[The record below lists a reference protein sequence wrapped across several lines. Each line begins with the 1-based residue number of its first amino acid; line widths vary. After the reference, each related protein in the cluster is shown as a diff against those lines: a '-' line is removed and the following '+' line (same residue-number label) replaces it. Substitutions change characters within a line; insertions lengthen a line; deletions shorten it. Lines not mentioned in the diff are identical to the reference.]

1 MVQVFPYI
9 FPNIETLPKYLYTVV
24 MIYRYDLKTNKKAY
38 VPFLIIG
45 AMVLAALSTF
55 LFLSPVLA
63 VIITAIAL
71 WIASKMLT
79 SMKNIVSSRIETY
92 TEGFNVYLSDG
103 TKLEFEYNLISH
115 AGLITN
121 TGFVFAYEESIDRI
135 VQLPP
140 VFTDFNAFIEELKE
154 NTTCYTDYNLEE
166 GQTIIDWLKKE
177 LGVEDKSQKDEE
189 EDSTDLEEKEEESE
203 NSNEKEDFS
212 THEEESPKTEE

>member
-1 MVQVFPYI
+1 
-9 FPNIETLPKYLYTVV
+9 
-24 MIYRYDLKTNKKAY
+24 MIYKYDLKTNKKAY
-38 VPFLIIG
+38 VPYLIIG
-45 AMVLAALSTF
+45 AMVLTALSTF

-71 WIASKMLT
+71 WIASKMLK
-79 SMKNIVSSRIETY
+79 SMKNIVSSRVETY

-103 TKLEFEYNLISH
+103 TKLEFEYPLISH

-140 VFTDFNAFIEELKE
+140 VFTDFSDFIEELKE
-154 NTTCYTDYNLEE
+154 NVPCYKDYTLEE

-177 LGVEDKSQKDEE
+177 LGI
-189 EDSTDLEEKEEESE
+189 TDESE
-203 NSNEKEDFS
+203 NEKATFDDSDIDSENEEVS
-212 THEEESPKTEE
+212 EENSVVESSEESKNE

>member
-1 MVQVFPYI
+1 
-9 FPNIETLPKYLYTVV
+9 
-24 MIYRYDLKTNKKAY
+24 MIYKYDLKTNKKAY
-38 VPFLIIG
+38 VPYLIIG
-45 AMVLAALSTF
+45 AMVLTALCTF

-71 WIASKMLT
+71 WIASKMLK
-79 SMKNIVSSRIETY
+79 SMKNIVSSRVETY

-103 TKLEFEYNLISH
+103 TKLEFEYPLISH

-140 VFTDFNAFIEELKE
+140 VFTDFSDFIEELKE
-154 NTTCYTDYNLEE
+154 NVPCYKDYTLEE

-177 LGVEDKSQKDEE
+177 LGITDGSENEKATFDDSDIDSENEEVSEENSEVES
-189 EDSTDLEEKEEESE
+189 SEESK
-203 NSNEKEDFS
+203 NE
-212 THEEESPKTEE
+212 

>member
-1 MVQVFPYI
+1 
-9 FPNIETLPKYLYTVV
+9 
-24 MIYRYDLKTNKKAY
+24 MIYKYDLKTNKKAY
-38 VPFLIIG
+38 VPYLIIG
-45 AMVLAALSTF
+45 AMVLTALCTF

-71 WIASKMLT
+71 WIASKMLK
-79 SMKNIVSSRIETY
+79 SMKNIVSSRVETY

-103 TKLEFEYNLISH
+103 TKLEFEYPLISH

-140 VFTDFNAFIEELKE
+140 VFTDFSDFIEELKE
-154 NTTCYTDYNLEE
+154 NVPCYKDYTLEE

-177 LGVEDKSQKDEE
+177 LGI
-189 EDSTDLEEKEEESE
+189 TDESE
-203 NSNEKEDFS
+203 NEKATFDDSDIDSENEEVS
-212 THEEESPKTEE
+212 EENSVVESSEESKNE

>member
-1 MVQVFPYI
+1 
-9 FPNIETLPKYLYTVV
+9 
-24 MIYRYDLKTNKKAY
+24 MIYKYDLKTNKKAY
-38 VPFLIIG
+38 VPYLIIG
-45 AMVLAALSTF
+45 AMVLTALSTF

-71 WIASKMLT
+71 WIASKMLK
-79 SMKNIVSSRIETY
+79 SMKNIVSSRVETY

-103 TKLEFEYNLISH
+103 TKLEFEYPLISH

-140 VFTDFNAFIEELKE
+140 VFTDFSDFIEELKE
-154 NTTCYTDYNLEE
+154 NVPCYKDYTLEE

-177 LGVEDKSQKDEE
+177 LGI
-189 EDSTDLEEKEEESE
+189 TDESE
-203 NSNEKEDFS
+203 NEKATFDDSDIDSENEEVS
-212 THEEESPKTEE
+212 EENSEVESSEESKNE

>member
-1 MVQVFPYI
+1 
-9 FPNIETLPKYLYTVV
+9 
-24 MIYRYDLKTNKKAY
+24 MIYKYDLKTNKKAY
-38 VPFLIIG
+38 VPYLIIG
-45 AMVLAALSTF
+45 AMVLTALSTF

-71 WIASKMLT
+71 WIASKMLK
-79 SMKNIVSSRIETY
+79 SMKNIVSSRLETY

-103 TKLEFEYNLISH
+103 TKLEFEYPLISH

-140 VFTDFNAFIEELKE
+140 VFTDFSDFIEELKE
-154 NTTCYTDYNLEE
+154 NVPCYKDYTLEE

-177 LGVEDKSQKDEE
+177 LGITDKSENEKATFDDSDIDSENEE
-189 EDSTDLEEKEEESE
+189 VSEENSVVESSEESK
-203 NSNEKEDFS
+203 NE
-212 THEEESPKTEE
+212 

>member
-1 MVQVFPYI
+1 
-9 FPNIETLPKYLYTVV
+9 
-24 MIYRYDLKTNKKAY
+24 MIYKYDLKTNKKAY
-38 VPFLIIG
+38 VPYLIIG
-45 AMVLAALSTF
+45 AMVLTALCTF

-71 WIASKMLT
+71 WIASKMLK
-79 SMKNIVSSRIETY
+79 SMKNIVSSRVETY

-103 TKLEFEYNLISH
+103 TKLEFEYPLISH

-140 VFTDFNAFIEELKE
+140 VFADFSDFIEELKE
-154 NTTCYTDYNLEE
+154 NVPCYKDYTLEE

-177 LGVEDKSQKDEE
+177 LGI
-189 EDSTDLEEKEEESE
+189 TDESE
-203 NSNEKEDFS
+203 NEKATFDDSDIDSENEEVS
-212 THEEESPKTEE
+212 EENSEVESSEESKNE

>member
-1 MVQVFPYI
+1 
-9 FPNIETLPKYLYTVV
+9 
-24 MIYRYDLKTNKKAY
+24 MIYKYDLKTNKKAY
-38 VPFLIIG
+38 VPYLIIG
-45 AMVLAALSTF
+45 AMVLTALSTF

-71 WIASKMLT
+71 WIASKMLK
-79 SMKNIVSSRIETY
+79 SMKNIVSSRVETY

-103 TKLEFEYNLISH
+103 TKLEFEYPLISH

-140 VFTDFNAFIEELKE
+140 VFTDFSDFIEELKE
-154 NTTCYTDYNLEE
+154 NIPCYKDYTLEE

-177 LGVEDKSQKDEE
+177 LGI
-189 EDSTDLEEKEEESE
+189 TEESE
-203 NSNEKEDFS
+203 KEKATFDDSDIDFENEEVSEENSEVES
-212 THEEESPKTEE
+212 SEESKNE

>member
-1 MVQVFPYI
+1 
-9 FPNIETLPKYLYTVV
+9 
-24 MIYRYDLKTNKKAY
+24 MIYKYDLKTNKKAY
-38 VPFLIIG
+38 VPYLIIG
-45 AMVLAALSTF
+45 AMVLTALCTF

-71 WIASKMLT
+71 WIASKMLK
-79 SMKNIVSSRIETY
+79 SMKNIVSSRVETY

-103 TKLEFEYNLISH
+103 TKLEFEYPLISH

-140 VFTDFNAFIEELKE
+140 VFTDFSDFIEELKE
-154 NTTCYTDYNLEE
+154 NVPCYKDYTLEE

-177 LGVEDKSQKDEE
+177 LGI
-189 EDSTDLEEKEEESE
+189 TEESE
-203 NSNEKEDFS
+203 NEKATFDDSDKDSENEEVS
-212 THEEESPKTEE
+212 EENSVVESSEESKNE

>member
-1 MVQVFPYI
+1 
-9 FPNIETLPKYLYTVV
+9 
-24 MIYRYDLKTNKKAY
+24 MIYKYDLKTNKKAY
-38 VPFLIIG
+38 VPYLIIG
-45 AMVLAALSTF
+45 AMVLTALCTF

-71 WIASKMLT
+71 WIASKMLK
-79 SMKNIVSSRIETY
+79 SMKNIVSSRVETY

-103 TKLEFEYNLISH
+103 TKLEFEYPLISH

-140 VFTDFNAFIEELKE
+140 VFTDFSDFIEELKE
-154 NTTCYTDYNLEE
+154 NVPCYKDYTLEE

-177 LGVEDKSQKDEE
+177 LGITDKSENEKATFDNSDIDSENEE
-189 EDSTDLEEKEEESE
+189 VSEENSEVESSEESK
-203 NSNEKEDFS
+203 NE
-212 THEEESPKTEE
+212 